1 MDNILERLNNVDSN
15 TSNLQKKFKLKFN
28 PFPKSGIAIIND
40 SDNIVSKLAPIDD
53 EIKTKI
59 VRYITDALY
68 SKQRDSHGLTNDK
81 YVSLIVRG
89 EYGSGK
95 TQTLMY
101 IKYLFNNI
109 KNSSIKPYVVYVDNP
124 GQKLSELI
132 GGIVAQIGVE
142 NFKKYIWNIF
152 MLYLDTHPDVK
163 KDLLQNP
170 YKNDNSLFPLSET
183 DNRNITNLS
192 NTIQNYK
199 ELIDKITFGRN
210 NSEKKQLI
218 EKLKGHII
226 NSLNP
231 ETGSPIVAEYFYDIL
246 SETIGVSK
254 SWDMLTTGN
263 VKELDKREVNILK
276 AIVKIVCEQLEYTDF
291 IILIDEFEE
300 ITAER
305 LKRTDI
311 DNYLR
316 NLRILIDRE
325 KNWCSVFA
333 MTAKALETIEEYS
346 APLAG
351 RIKGSIIDLKPLNAN
366 GIKTLISNYLSIARE
381 TSNDNAIYSIY
392 PFDESGIEQM
402 LELNDNY
409 RQLKGSPRF
418 ILKLCYTLLQR
429 ACEELNE
436 GETIDS
442 KFVKEYMN
450 DMLN

>member
-1 MDNILERLNNVDSN
+1 MDNILDKLNNVDLIK
-15 TSNLQKKFKLKFN
+15 SNLQKKFELNFN

-40 SDNIVSKLAPIDD
+40 SDNIVSKLAPVD
-53 EIKTKI
+53 EEVTRKI
-59 VRYITDALY
+59 VTYIHDALY
-68 SKQRDSHGLTNDK
+68 SGSIDSQGLRTDK

-95 TQTLMY
+95 TQTLMF

-109 KNSSIKPYVVYVDNP
+109 KNNNIKPYVVYVDNP

-152 MLYLDTHPDVK
+152 ISYLDEQPDIKTDLFRKSYK
-163 KDLLQNP
+163 KEV
-170 YKNDNSLFPLSET
+170 SLFPISEIE
-183 DNRNITNLS
+183 NGNYTNLT
-192 NTIQNYK
+192 NTVQNYK
-199 ELIDKITFGRN
+199 ELIDKLTFGKN
-210 NSEKKQLI
+210 NAEKKQLV
-218 EKLKGHII
+218 ERLKSHII
-226 NSLNP
+226 NSLIP
-231 ETGSPIVAEYFYDIL
+231 ETGSPVVAEYFYDIL

-316 NLRILIDRE
+316 NLRLLIDRE

-333 MTAKALETIEEYS
+333 MTSKALAMIEEYS

-351 RIKGSIIDLKPLNAN
+351 RIKGTIIDLKPLNSDA
-366 GIKTLISNYLSIARE
+366 IKTMIANYLCVARN
-381 TSNDNAIYSIY
+381 TKKDNSIY
-392 PFDESGIEQM
+392 PFDESGIKQM
-402 LELNDNY
+402 LELNENY
-409 RQLKGSPRF
+409 KQLKGSPRF

-442 KFVKEYMN
+442 EFVKKYMD

>member
-1 MDNILERLNNVDSN
+1 MDNILDKLNNVDLIK
-15 TSNLQKKFKLKFN
+15 SNLQKKFELNFN

-40 SDNIVSKLAPIDD
+40 SDNIVSKLAPVD
-53 EIKTKI
+53 EEVTRKI
-59 VRYITDALY
+59 VTYIHDALY
-68 SKQRDSHGLTNDK
+68 SGSIENQGLRTDK

-95 TQTLMY
+95 TQTLMF

-109 KNSSIKPYVVYVDNP
+109 KNNNIKPYVVYVDNP

-152 MLYLDTHPDVK
+152 ISYLDKQPDIKTDLFRKSYK
-163 KDLLQNP
+163 KEV
-170 YKNDNSLFPLSET
+170 SLFPISEIEN
-183 DNRNITNLS
+183 DNYANLT

-199 ELIDKITFGRN
+199 ELIDKLTFGKN
-210 NSEKKQLI
+210 NAEKKQLV
-218 EKLKGHII
+218 ERLKSHII
-226 NSLNP
+226 NSLIP
-231 ETGSPIVAEYFYDIL
+231 ETGSPVVAEYFYDIL

-316 NLRILIDRE
+316 NLRLLIDRE

-333 MTAKALETIEEYS
+333 MTSKALAMIEEYS

-351 RIKGSIIDLKPLNAN
+351 RIKGTIIDLKPLNSDA
-366 GIKTLISNYLSIARE
+366 IKTMIANYLSVAKN
-381 TSNDNAIYSIY
+381 SPKDNSIY
-392 PFDESGIEQM
+392 PFDESGIKQM
-402 LELNDNY
+402 LELNENY
-409 RQLKGSPRF
+409 KQLKGSPRF

-429 ACEELNE
+429 ASEELNE

-442 KFVKEYMN
+442 EFVKKYMD

>member
-1 MDNILERLNNVDSN
+1 MDNILDKLNNVDLIK
-15 TSNLQKKFKLKFN
+15 SNLQKKFELNFN

-40 SDNIVSKLAPIDD
+40 SDNIVSKLAPVD
-53 EIKTKI
+53 EEVTRKI
-59 VRYITDALY
+59 VTYIHDALY
-68 SKQRDSHGLTNDK
+68 SGSIENQGLRTDK

-95 TQTLMY
+95 TQTLMF

-109 KNSSIKPYVVYVDNP
+109 KNNNIKPYVVYVDNP

-152 MLYLDTHPDVK
+152 ISYLDKQPDIKTDLFRKSYK
-163 KDLLQNP
+163 KEV
-170 YKNDNSLFPLSET
+170 SLFPISEIEN
-183 DNRNITNLS
+183 DNYANLTN
-192 NTIQNYK
+192 TVQNYK
-199 ELIDKITFGRN
+199 ELIDKLTFGKN
-210 NSEKKQLI
+210 NAEKKQLV
-218 EKLKGHII
+218 ERLKSHII
-226 NSLNP
+226 NSLIP
-231 ETGSPIVAEYFYDIL
+231 ETGSPVVAEYFYDIL

-316 NLRILIDRE
+316 NLRLLIDRE

-333 MTAKALETIEEYS
+333 MTSKALAMIEEYS

-351 RIKGSIIDLKPLNAN
+351 RIKGTIIDLKPLNSDA
-366 GIKTLISNYLSIARE
+366 IKTMIANYLSVAKN
-381 TSNDNAIYSIY
+381 SPKDNSIY
-392 PFDESGIEQM
+392 PFDESGIKQM
-402 LELNDNY
+402 LELNENY
-409 RQLKGSPRF
+409 KQLKGSPRF

-429 ACEELNE
+429 ASEELNE

-442 KFVKEYMN
+442 EFVKKYMD

>member
-1 MDNILERLNNVDSN
+1 MDNILDKLNNVDLIK
-15 TSNLQKKFKLKFN
+15 SNLQKKFELNFN

-40 SDNIVSKLAPIDD
+40 SDNIVSKLAPVD
-53 EIKTKI
+53 EEVTRKI
-59 VRYITDALY
+59 VTYIHDALY
-68 SKQRDSHGLTNDK
+68 SGSIDSQGLRTDK

-95 TQTLMY
+95 TQTLMF

-109 KNSSIKPYVVYVDNP
+109 KNNNIRPYVVYVDNP

-152 MLYLDTHPDVK
+152 ISYLDEQPDIKTDLFRKSYK
-163 KDLLQNP
+163 KEV
-170 YKNDNSLFPLSET
+170 SLFPISEIE
-183 DNRNITNLS
+183 NGNYTNLT
-192 NTIQNYK
+192 NTVQNYK
-199 ELIDKITFGRN
+199 ELIDKLTFGKN
-210 NSEKKQLI
+210 NAEKKQLV
-218 EKLKGHII
+218 ERLKSHII
-226 NSLNP
+226 NSLIP
-231 ETGSPIVAEYFYDIL
+231 ETGSPVVAEYFYDIL

-316 NLRILIDRE
+316 NLRLLIDRE

-333 MTAKALETIEEYS
+333 MTSKALAMIEEYS

-351 RIKGSIIDLKPLNAN
+351 HIKGTIIDLKPLNSDA
-366 GIKTLISNYLSIARE
+366 IKTMIANYLSVARN
-381 TSNDNAIYSIY
+381 TKKDNSIY
-392 PFDESGIEQM
+392 PFDESGIKQM
-402 LELNDNY
+402 LELNENY
-409 RQLKGSPRF
+409 KQLKGSPRF

-442 KFVKEYMN
+442 EFVKKYMD

>member
-1 MDNILERLNNVDSN
+1 MDNILDKLNNVDLIK
-15 TSNLQKKFKLKFN
+15 SNLQKKFELNFN

-40 SDNIVSKLAPIDD
+40 SDNIVSKLAPVD
-53 EIKTKI
+53 EEVTRKI
-59 VRYITDALY
+59 VTYIHDALY
-68 SKQRDSHGLTNDK
+68 SGSIENQGLRTDK

-95 TQTLMY
+95 TQTLMF

-109 KNSSIKPYVVYVDNP
+109 KNNNIKPYVVYVDNP

-152 MLYLDTHPDVK
+152 ISYLDKQPDIKTDLFRKSYK
-163 KDLLQNP
+163 KEV
-170 YKNDNSLFPLSET
+170 SLFPISEIEN
-183 DNRNITNLS
+183 DNYANLTN
-192 NTIQNYK
+192 TVQNYK
-199 ELIDKITFGRN
+199 ELIDKLTFGKN
-210 NSEKKQLI
+210 NVEKKQLV
-218 EKLKGHII
+218 ERLKSHII
-226 NSLNP
+226 NSLIP
-231 ETGSPIVAEYFYDIL
+231 ETGSPVVAEYFYDIL

-316 NLRILIDRE
+316 NLRLLIDRE

-333 MTAKALETIEEYS
+333 MTSKALAIIEEYS

-351 RIKGSIIDLKPLNAN
+351 RIKGTIIDLKPLNSDA
-366 GIKTLISNYLSIARE
+366 IKTMIANYLSVAKN
-381 TSNDNAIYSIY
+381 SPKDNSIY
-392 PFDESGIEQM
+392 PFDESGIKQM
-402 LELNDNY
+402 LELNENY
-409 RQLKGSPRF
+409 KQLKGSPRF

-429 ACEELNE
+429 ASEELNE

-442 KFVKEYMN
+442 EFVKKYMD

>member
-1 MDNILERLNNVDSN
+1 MDNILDKLNNVDLIK
-15 TSNLQKKFKLKFN
+15 SNLQKKFELNFN

-40 SDNIVSKLAPIDD
+40 SDNIVSKLAPVD
-53 EIKTKI
+53 EEVTRKI
-59 VRYITDALY
+59 VTYIHDALY
-68 SKQRDSHGLTNDK
+68 SGSIENQGLRTDK

-95 TQTLMY
+95 TQTLMF

-109 KNSSIKPYVVYVDNP
+109 KNNNIKPYVVYVDNP

-152 MLYLDTHPDVK
+152 ISYLDKQPDIKTDLFRKSYK
-163 KDLLQNP
+163 KEV
-170 YKNDNSLFPLSET
+170 SLFPISEIEN
-183 DNRNITNLS
+183 DNYANLTN
-192 NTIQNYK
+192 TVQNYK
-199 ELIDKITFGRN
+199 ELIDKLTFGKN
-210 NSEKKQLI
+210 NVEKKQLV
-218 EKLKGHII
+218 ERLKSHII
-226 NSLNP
+226 NSLIP
-231 ETGSPIVAEYFYDIL
+231 ETGSPVVAEYFYDIL

-316 NLRILIDRE
+316 NLRLLIDRE

-333 MTAKALETIEEYS
+333 MTSKALAMIEEYS

-351 RIKGSIIDLKPLNAN
+351 RIKGTIIDLKPLNSDA
-366 GIKTLISNYLSIARE
+366 IKTMIANYLSVAKN
-381 TSNDNAIYSIY
+381 SSKDNSIY
-392 PFDESGIEQM
+392 PFDESGIKQM
-402 LELNDNY
+402 LELNENY
-409 RQLKGSPRF
+409 KQLKGSPRF

-429 ACEELNE
+429 ASEELNE

-442 KFVKEYMN
+442 EFVKKYMD